1 MGVATTYSV
10 AARPITPA
18 ALAADID
25 DCVKVIN
32 VETHGTE
39 RHDNMRTDK
48 QLAGDAAESL
58 AIALIERAGLRVL
71 ERNYRVRGGEID
83 CVALDGDTLV
93 FVEVRFRKNQRFG
106 GAAASIDQRKQQR
119 IIHAAQIYLM
129 KNARQANRACRF
141 DCVVLDALDA
151 EASEWIKDA
160 FQLF

>member
-1 MGVATTYSV
+1 
-10 AARPITPA
+10 
-18 ALAADID
+18 
-25 DCVKVIN
+25 
-32 VETHGTE
+32 
-39 RHDNMRTDK
+39 MRTDK

-58 AIALIERAGLRVL
+58 AIALIEGAGLRVL